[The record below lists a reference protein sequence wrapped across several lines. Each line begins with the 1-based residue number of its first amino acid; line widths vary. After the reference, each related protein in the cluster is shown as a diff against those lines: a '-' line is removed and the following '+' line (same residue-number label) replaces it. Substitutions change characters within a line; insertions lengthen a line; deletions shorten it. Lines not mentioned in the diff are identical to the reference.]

1 MGSSVTTAYATGA
14 ASTTQRFSSLGG
26 TEDSGKTAKDTAT
39 KKKSAATVGD
49 TVTLSPAAQAAVTA
63 KSDPSVS
70 YYAQF
75 FPTRDG
81 SPATALAAAI
91 VDPGAESISKGKTK
105 EQVATAARA
114 SMDAKY
120 KEMQASGKPFDIN
133 SNEGKDWYSLMGNLD
148 RRALYS
154 VSSNQ
159 GGQFSKDEQDIAQ
172 SIMSQQQGW
181 AMGLPGGPTR
191 LVEGVPDSF
200 NGDNAG
206 RMKAAVKWLDGVSND
221 EKASISWASSRA
233 AAQTSYEWI
242 MEGEKQ
248 TPENLD
254 SDSPMVKL
262 IKSAM
267 NTMKDSLERGFTH
280 GTLSSKEDLKRQ
292 TWFQGFEDQL
302 DDAQKR
308 AEELYQHKG

>member
-1 MGSSVTTAYATGA
+1 MVA
-14 ASTTQRFSSLGG
+14 
-26 TEDSGKTAKDTAT
+26 EDGGKTAKDTAVR
-39 KKKSAATVGD
+39 KKSSATVTD
-49 TVTLSPAAQAAVTA
+49 TVSLSPAAQAAVAA
-63 KSDPSVS
+63 KPNSSVS
-70 YYAQF
+70 YYSQF

-81 SPATALAAAI
+81 SPATALATAI

-105 EQVATAARA
+105 EQVASAARA

-120 KEMQASGKPFDIN
+120 KEMQDGGKPFDIN
-133 SNEGKDWYSLMGNLD
+133 SNEGKDWYSLMGDLD

-159 GGQFSKDEQDIAQ
+159 GGQFSKEEQDIAL

-181 AMGLPGGPTR
+181 AIGLPSGPTR
-191 LVEGVPDSF
+191 LVEGIPDPF
-200 NGDNAG
+200 NDDNAA

-221 EKASISWASSRA
+221 EKSSVSWASSRA
-233 AAQTSYEWI
+233 SAQISYEWLVD
-242 MEGEKQ
+242 GQNQ

-267 NTMKDSLERGFTH
+267 DTMKDSFERGFTS
-280 GTLSSKEDLKRQ
+280 GFLNSKDELKKQ

-302 DDAQKR
+302 DDAQR
-308 AEELYQHKG
+308 RTEELYQRKG

>member
-1 MGSSVTTAYATGA
+1 MGSSVTTAYATGT

-26 TEDSGKTAKDTAT
+26 TEDSGRTAKDTAA

-63 KSDPSVS
+63 ISDSSVS

-75 FPTRDG
+75 FPTRDR

-172 SIMSQQQGW
+172 SIM
-181 AMGLPGGPTR
+181 
-191 LVEGVPDSF
+191 
-200 NGDNAG
+200 
-206 RMKAAVKWLDGVSND
+206 
-221 EKASISWASSRA
+221 
-233 AAQTSYEWI
+233 
-242 MEGEKQ
+242 
-248 TPENLD
+248 
-254 SDSPMVKL
+254 
-262 IKSAM
+262 
-267 NTMKDSLERGFTH
+267 
-280 GTLSSKEDLKRQ
+280 
-292 TWFQGFEDQL
+292 
-302 DDAQKR
+302 
-308 AEELYQHKG
+308 